1 MKSTIIDIKG
11 MHCKS
16 CELLVEGEIT
26 EKVRGVKKVNV
37 DHARGF
43 AEVEYEGELDM
54 QAIEK
59 AVSCAGYC
67 LGREDKP
74 LLSKNLKD
82 YRDLGIAAFL
92 VVDLFLVAR
101 GLGLL
106 NLNFANGG
114 NFNSL
119 PVVFLIGITAGVSTC
134 MALVGGLV
142 LGASARFAEKHPNA
156 TTLQKFKPHLFFNLG
171 RIISYFILGGII
183 GFAGSFFQLSTSVLG
198 ILTISVGMVM
208 LLLGAQLIEIFP
220 ILKGITFTL
229 PKSISR
235 FLGIKEQS
243 EKEYSH
249 KNSMIAGAMTFF
261 LPCGFTQAIQLY
273 AISSGSPVTG
283 ALALGTFALGTAP
296 GLLGVG
302 GLTAI
307 VKGTAARLFFRTAG
321 IVVILLAIFNISNG
335 YNLTGFNAG
344 DILTFFGPPENVTA
358 VNGAD
363 PNVVLKNGVQI
374 VSMTQDGSGY
384 HPNSFTI
391 KKGVPVRWIINST
404 EPYSCAASIVMQ
416 KYNIRQS
423 LRAGENVIEFT
434 PTETGALTFTCS
446 MGMYRGTFNVVDSQA
461 AVGAPAAA
469 PAVVQAAAPQGKS
482 CGSGGCG
489 CGGGAKPQPTVQA
502 APTDQVQQG
511 DVQVIKATYTYNEDI
526 RPNSF
531 TLKAGKPARFE
542 VTANDNGSGCMG
554 SITIPGLTDKI
565 DILTKGKT
573 SVFEFTP
580 KAGKYQITC
589 AMGVP
594 RGEIIV
600 Q

>member
-1 MKSTIIDIKG
+1 
-11 MHCKS
+11 MHCRS
-16 CELLVEGEIT
+16 CELLVEDELHKISGI
-26 EKVRGVKKVNV
+26 KKVVV
-37 DHARGF
+37 DQSKGT
-43 AEVEYEGELDM
+43 AEVEYEGNLDEK
-54 QAIEK
+54 AIER

-74 LLSKNLKD
+74 LFSKNIKD

-92 VVDLFLVAR
+92 VMDLFLVAR

-106 NLNFANGG
+106 NLNFANSN

-171 RIISYFILGGII
+171 RIVSFFIFGAII

-198 ILTISVGMVM
+198 ILTISVGFVM

-220 ILKGITFTL
+220 ILRGITFTL
-229 PKSISR
+229 PKSIGR
-235 FLGIKEQS
+235 FLGIKEQT

-249 KNSMIAGAMTFF
+249 KNSMVAGAMTFF
-261 LPCGFTQAIQLY
+261 LPCGFTQAIQLF

-283 ALALGTFALGTAP
+283 ALALGTFAIGTAP
-296 GLLGVG
+296 GLLGIG
-302 GLTAI
+302 GLTSI
-307 VKGTAARLFFRTAG
+307 VKGTVARLFFRTAG
-321 IVVILLAIFNISNG
+321 LVVILLAIFNISNG
-335 YNLTGFNAG
+335 YNLTGFNPPDVLA
-344 DILTFFGPPENVTA
+344 FFGPPSSATA
-358 VNGAD
+358 ANIT
-363 PNVVLKNGVQI
+363 LQNGVQVI
-374 VSMTQDGSGY
+374 NMTQDGSGY
-384 HPNSFTI
+384 HPNSFTV
-391 KKGVPVRWIINST
+391 KSGVPVRWVINST
-404 EPYSCAASIVMQ
+404 DVNTCAASIVSP
-416 KYNIRQS
+416 KLNIRQS
-423 LRAGENVIEFT
+423 LQLGENVIEFT
-434 PTETGALTFTCS
+434 PTEIGTIKFTCS
-446 MGMYRGTFNVVDSQA
+446 MGMYQGVFNVVGDS
-461 AVGAPAAA
+461 VAA
-469 PAVVQAAAPQGKS
+469 PTTVQGAVAPQGKS

-489 CGGGAKPQPTVQA
+489 CGGGAKPQPVVEA

-511 DVQVIKATYTYNEDI
+511 NVQIIKTTYTYNEDI
-526 RPNSF
+526 RPNRF
-531 TLKAGKPARFE
+531 TLKAGQPARFE
-542 VTANDNGSGCMG
+542 VTANDDGSGCMG

-594 RGEIIV
+594 RGEINV
-600 Q
+600 N